1 MLTIIGTPIGNLGD
15 LSLRAAYALAD
26 AEVILTED
34 TRSFDALWRRVIEL
48 CDKNEHP
55 IPKKAMIVSYY
66 KEVEFQKL
74 PDIIGWLSEEKNVA
88 LVSEAGMPLISDP
101 GQLLISTVRKRNIPC
116 TVIPGPSAVDTALV
130 LSGMK
135 HDQYMFV
142 GFLPRK
148 EAEVKKLMAKL
159 YVVHELLDDTVFI
172 AFDSPERIAASVA
185 SIRSAYPNVELV
197 IAREVTKKFEEL
209 IIASSPTADLSQIKG
224 ECVIV
229 MRFVR

>member
-34 TRSFDALWRRVIEL
+34 TRSFDALWRRVVEL
-48 CDKNEHP
+48 CEKNEHP
-55 IPKKAMIVSYY
+55 ITKKAMIVSYY

-74 PDIIGWLSEEKNVA
+74 PDIISWLTEGKQVA

-101 GQLLISTVRKRNIPC
+101 GQLLISTVRKRSIPC

-135 HDQYMFV
+135 HEQFMFV

-148 EAEVKKLMAKL
+148 ENDIKKLATKL
-159 YVVHELLDDTVFI
+159 FAVHELLDDTVFI
-172 AFDSPERIAASVA
+172 AFDSPERIAASV
-185 SIRSAYPNVELV
+185 SYIKSAYPSAEIL
-197 IAREVTKKFEEL
+197 IARELTKKFEEL
-209 IIASSPTADLSQIKG
+209 IIASAPDANLSSIKG

-229 MRFVR
+229 MRFER

>member
-1 MLTIIGTPIGNLGD
+1 MLSIVGTPIGNLGD

-34 TRSFDALWRRVIEL
+34 TRSFDTLWRKVVEL
-48 CDKNEHP
+48 CEKNEHP

-74 PDIIGWLSEEKNVA
+74 PDIISWLNEGKNVA

-101 GQLLISTVRKRNIPC
+101 GQLLISTARKRNIAM

-130 LSGMK
+130 LSGIK
-135 HDQYMFV
+135 HDQFMFV

-148 EAEVKKLMAKL
+148 ETEIKKLMAKL
-159 YVVHELLDDTVFI
+159 YAVHELLDGTVFI
-172 AFDSPERIAASVA
+172 AFDSPERIAESVTV
-185 SIRSAYPNVELV
+185 IRSTYPTAEVM
-197 IAREVTKKFEEL
+197 IARELTKKFEEL
-209 IIASSPTADLSQIKG
+209 IIATAPSADLSKIKG